1 MTERTREV
9 EKLEERPLIE
19 HLRELAYRLRRI
31 LIALAITFM
40 IYFTLGLEL
49 VRVYLPYPFFGLKYV
64 LAEVPVLYPSLFDS
78 ISVQL
83 TQLFIYNELPKGVKL
98 IIINL
103 FDPLFASFY
112 ISLYLAIFTTIPIIV
127 REIWAF
133 VAPGLYEHEKK
144 LFKSIIFPA
153 FLLFALGS
161 AFAYFLLI
169 PLMLRIILLYATT
182 LGSAVEPTL
191 GLRSF
196 VSTVMT
202 LLIATGLSFELPLI
216 MGGLTGV
223 GVVKSITWLKNWR
236 WGVLVSFI
244 IAWIISPGTTGGII
258 ETVIGITL
266 STLYFIG
273 ALISKFMEKGRKK
286 ESQKTLE
293 RI

>member
-1 MTERTREV
+1 MTERIREV
-9 EKLEERPLIE
+9 EKFEERPLIE

-31 LIALAITFM
+31 LVSLLVTFLIYFM
-40 IYFTLGLEL
+40 IGIEL
-49 VRVYLPYPFFGLKYV
+49 VTIYLPFPFFGLKYV
-64 LAEVPVLYPSLFDS
+64 ISTIPIPYPSLFNS

-112 ISLYLAIFTTIPIIV
+112 ISLYLAIFTSIPIIV

-133 VAPGLYEHEKK
+133 VAPGLYEHEKRFLK
-144 LFKSIIFPA
+144 RTIIPA
-153 FLLFALGS
+153 FVLFGLGS

-169 PLMLRIILLYATT
+169 PFMLRIILLYASA

-202 LLIATGLSFELPLI
+202 LLIATGLAFELPLI
-216 MGGLTGV
+216 MTGLTAI
-223 GVVKSITWLKNWR
+223 GVVKSKTWLQNWR

-266 STLYFIG
+266 STLFFIG
-273 ALISKFMEKGRKK
+273 ALVSKTVERGRSKN
-286 ESQKTLE
+286 
-293 RI
+293 R